1 MAKEVS
7 YSLDARGALKTGVD
21 KLANAVKVTLGPK
34 GRNKEIWC
42 AHSYKRWRYGS
53 KRN

>member
-7 YSLDARGALKTGVD
+7 YSLDARGALKSGVD

-34 GRNKEIWC
+34 GRKCCYREKIWSTYC
-42 AHSYKRWRYGS
+42 
-53 KRN
+53 N